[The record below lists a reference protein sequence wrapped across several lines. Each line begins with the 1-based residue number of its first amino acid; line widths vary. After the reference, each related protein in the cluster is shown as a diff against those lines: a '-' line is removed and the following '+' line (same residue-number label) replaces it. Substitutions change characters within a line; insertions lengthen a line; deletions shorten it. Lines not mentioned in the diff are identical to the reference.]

1 MSNTTTVTIPESV
14 THEHAYAY
22 GFLTTIMVSLDNHAR
37 NTDENNIVELQ
48 YLLKQIKK
56 QVALVRELDAEMSRR
71 ADERMKQIINA

>member
-1 MSNTTTVTIPESV
+1 MSTTAKIPSSV
-14 THEHAYAY
+14 THDHAYAY

-56 QVALVRELDAEMSRR
+56 QVALARELDAEMSRR

>member
-14 THEHAYAY
+14 THDHAFAY
-22 GFLTTIMVSLDNHAR
+22 GYLTSMMLILGDYAR

-56 QVALVRELDAEMSRR
+56 QAALARELDAEMSRR
-71 ADERMKQIINA
+71 SDERMKQIINA